1 MDWGQ
6 ASLIYEEG
14 SIQVPYL
21 PSMQWSW
28 VIALILLNGP
38 ILVLAWAL
46 SKLDVIIHAL
56 IPNNELQWEVLL
68 PTILAGAMT
77 WFFMPLVR
85 AHTAGG
91 AWVAVPLTISI
102 VYAGWRVAPLAALL
116 FKGQGNTKD
125 VAIVL
130 IGVMFLLSIVFPV
143 GLFNGWHWGMSILL
157 VGIASRIRVPTDVDL
172 KSTVEIDV
180 DASNPFFTF
189 PLSSEN
195 QQVIDTALKHLN
207 EGVSVQI
214 LDDGV
219 MGQSSIFIQLT
230 HQLNQMNPD
239 WNVLRLVCLESDNE
253 QFSFVH
259 RLLRGDSAGAPSTE
273 ETSGN
278 LLTESVDN
286 IVSSLPGVDFVMGL
300 LGESAS
306 GLSRE
311 AVVND
316 LVAVA

>member
-1 MDWGQ
+1 MRRFNPGT
-6 ASLIYEEG
+6 L
-14 SIQVPYL
+14 L

-46 SKLDVIIHAL
+46 GKLDVIIHAL

-91 AWVAVPLTISI
+91 AWVAIPLTISI
-102 VYAGWRVAPLAALL
+102 VYAGWRVAPLAGLL
-116 FKGQGNTKD
+116 FKGHGNTKD
-125 VAIVL
+125 IAL
-130 IGVMFLLSIVFPV
+130 ILVGVMILFSIVFPI
-143 GLFNGWHWGMSILL
+143 GLFNGWHWPMSILL
-157 VGIASRIRVPTDVDL
+157 AGIASRIRVPADGDL
-172 KSTVEIDV
+172 PSTAAIDV

-189 PLSSEN
+189 PLSEEN
-195 QQVIDTALKHLN
+195 QQLIQTALKHL
-207 EGVSVQI
+207 EDGVSVQI

-219 MGQSSIFIQLT
+219 MGQSSLFIELT
-230 HQLNQMNPD
+230 HQLNQKNPD
-239 WNVLRLVCLESDNE
+239 WNVVRLVCLESDNE

-273 ETSGN
+273 EASGN

-286 IVSSLPGVDFVMGL
+286 IVSSLRRRFCDGIIG
-300 LGESAS
+300 
-306 GLSRE
+306 RE
-311 AVVND
+311 HRDCLAKP
-316 LVAVA
+316 L